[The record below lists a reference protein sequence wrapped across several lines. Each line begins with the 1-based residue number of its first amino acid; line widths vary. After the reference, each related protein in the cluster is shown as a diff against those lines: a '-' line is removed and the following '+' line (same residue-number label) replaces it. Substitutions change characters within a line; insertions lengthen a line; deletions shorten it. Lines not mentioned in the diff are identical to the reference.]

1 MIWAAVQLTLI
12 FFFVPETYHPV
23 LLRNKARK
31 LRKETGEERWTAPIE
46 RLDRSILMTVVWSCV
61 RPFQLLV
68 FEPMVSFAFPFFLLS
83 SVSSFWMWNTGV
95 HQARGNGQT
104 H

>member
-1 MIWAAVQLTLI
+1 MIWAAVQLALI
-12 FFFVPETYHPV
+12 FFVVPETYHPV

-31 LRKETGEERWTAPIE
+31 LRTETGEERWIAPIE

-68 FEPMVSFAFPFFLLS
+68 LEPMVSHDLFFLYC
-83 SVSSFWMWNTGV
+83 VQCVYGGPV
-95 HQARGNGQT
+95 KR
-104 H
+104 